1 MNEKIINVKL
11 KIYSY
16 YVNEKNKYNSDTN
29 IKLNIDDNNNNNLQD
44 TKDYLNN
51 EFIGFVQDLINNLKK
66 KFLIFSI
73 CSLFVVFFEWC
84 LVSSFCSVY
93 KNSQI
98 EFFTSILVCYL
109 FANLYAF
116 FYCFIPTIFR
126 YYALKMNSILV
137 FKIAEI
143 TKII

>member
-11 KIYSY
+11 KSYSY
-16 YVNEKNKYNSDTN
+16 YVNEKNKYNNNTN
-29 IKLNIDDNNNNNLQD
+29 IKLNIDENNNNLQD

-51 EFIGFVQDLINNLKK
+51 EFIVFVQDLINYLKK

-73 CSLFVVFFEWC
+73 CSLFVLFFEWC

-98 EFFTSILVCYL
+98 EFFASILVCYL
-109 FANLYAF
+109 FANLYALI
-116 FYCFIPTIFR
+116 YCFIPTIFR
-126 YYALKMNSILV
+126 YYALKMNSAFV

>member
-11 KIYSY
+11 KSYFY
-16 YVNEKNKYNSDTN
+16 YVNEKNKYNSD
-29 IKLNIDDNNNNNLQD
+29 NNLQD

-51 EFIGFVQDLINNLKK
+51 EFIGFVQDLMNYLKK

-93 KNSQI
+93 KNSEI

-116 FYCFIPTIFR
+116 IYCFIPTALR
-126 YYALKMNSILV
+126 YYALKKNSSLL
-137 FKIAEI
+137 FTIAEVA
-143 TKII
+143 KII